1 MLFKD
6 ISFDLF
12 YIHIIDNLGSCVLL
26 SVAVAKFFIIMV
38 ASIIYTPIHNSV
50 YKVLLFSYIHMY
62 VFVFENILPNIK
74 RITNIYVWVFICI
87 YIYYKTIRKCFWC
100 IWALVFFSMCVFF
113 FVLSFFFNK
122 ICQTNLSVVFFSSFY
137 CLYCK
142 KIRYV
147 FFSVVCL

>member
-6 ISFDLF
+6 IGFDLF

-38 ASIIYTPIHNSV
+38 ASIIYTPLYITQ
-50 YKVLLFSYIHMY
+50 YIKFYCFPIYIHMY

-100 IWALVFFSMCVFF
+100 IWALVFFSICVFF
-113 FVLSFFFNK
+113 SCIILFFNK
-122 ICQTNLSVVFFSSFY
+122 ICQTNLSVVFF
-137 CLYCK
+137 
-142 KIRYV
+142 
-147 FFSVVCL
+147 FFFLLLSLL